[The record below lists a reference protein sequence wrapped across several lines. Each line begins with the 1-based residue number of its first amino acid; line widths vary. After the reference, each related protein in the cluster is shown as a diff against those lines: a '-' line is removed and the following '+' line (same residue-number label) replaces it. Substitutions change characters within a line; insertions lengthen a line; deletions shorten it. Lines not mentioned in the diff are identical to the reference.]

1 MKTVV
6 TGGTGF
12 VGANVIRALLQRGIA
27 VRALVREGSDLRNLG
42 GLEIEMVYGDLRDR
56 QSLDIALKG
65 CDTLYHVAAM
75 YALWA
80 PRRQDIYDSNV
91 TGTINLMQA
100 AEAAGVQKIVYTSS
114 VATIGLP
121 KDGSCGNEALHLNPR
136 EMIGDYKRSKY
147 LAEQEVLKYAQRGV
161 PVVVVNPSFPVGPWD
176 AKPTPSGQLIVNF
189 LRGKIPAYVNT
200 GLNVIDVEDV
210 AIGHLLAADRG
221 CIGERYILGHAN
233 LTLAQIFQL
242 LQEVSGVKAPY
253 LRLPYAVAYI
263 AACVS
268 ELIARTLTHKP
279 PFVTRAGV
287 RLSRKYMFFDATK
300 AVRELGLPQTPA
312 KEALRKATYWFRTY
326 GYAP

>member
-1 MKTVV
+1 
-6 TGGTGF
+6 
-12 VGANVIRALLQRGIA
+12 
-27 VRALVREGSDLRNLG
+27 
-42 GLEIEMVYGDLRDR
+42 
-56 QSLDIALKG
+56 
-65 CDTLYHVAAM
+65 
-75 YALWA
+75 
-80 PRRQDIYDSNV
+80 
-91 TGTINLMQA
+91 
-100 AEAAGVQKIVYTSS
+100 VQKIVYTSS